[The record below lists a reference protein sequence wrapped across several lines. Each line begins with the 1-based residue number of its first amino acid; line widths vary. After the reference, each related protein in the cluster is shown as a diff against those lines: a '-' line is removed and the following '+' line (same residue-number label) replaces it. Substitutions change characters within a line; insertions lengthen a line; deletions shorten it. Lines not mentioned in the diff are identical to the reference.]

1 MSESFD
7 WVKPVPLWPD
17 TGLGYRQANFEFFSP
32 QILEFRTD
40 AFMQQFLATLASPR
54 PSDLQNFVATT
65 ADPTNAEALLKLFQ
79 PAHGCFYLACSSLCC
94 RVPGFPDR
102 VVQAANGENVFF
114 VLRKVIDN
122 AEYGWIPDGAAK
134 GWQPLNGNNRT
145 VLAGEQRLPL
155 ASVDDSA
162 GRTVYVGYVPVSS
175 RETYKIAPA
184 QVANLVGDPTATLP
198 DGRVEELK
206 ARFTEQI
213 SQIPAVTDPTA
224 PANITLTMS
233 VYLLLELWEL
243 LLDPTMLPD
252 VATALRDDQSADFSG
267 STAQGK
273 RDLMTFLKGQRLNGS
288 LTLAQA
294 LGTVA
299 NKQQDLNQT
308 GGGDLIA
315 LGFDSSYDLQ
325 KLSSS
330 AKDGMAS
337 GLVAAFTAALPSET
351 QPPLELPKIE
361 PNAAAQYVI
370 RSVYERPRCEPVL
383 QVVSRPS
390 RRFQLAPFFDS
401 DAPARPIKIPLPTDV
416 SIAGLRKMKKG
427 VSFMISDALNQ
438 KINRI
443 AGKEKE
449 PMKDSPSLNPESSD
463 GFAFICSFSIQI
475 IFIVAFFL
483 LLMFVFILNIVF
495 WWILFFRICLPVP
508 KKLISG

>member
-17 TGLGYRQANFEFFSP
+17 NGLGYRQANFEFFSP

-40 AFMQQFLATLASPR
+40 SFMEQFLATLASPR

-79 PAHGCFYLACSSLCC
+79 PGHGCFYLACSSLCC

-102 VVQAANGENVFF
+102 VVQAANGESVFF
-114 VLRKVIDN
+114 VLRKVIDGT
-122 AEYGWIPDGAAK
+122 EYGWIPSGADK

-145 VLAGEQRLPL
+145 VLADEERLPL
-155 ASVDDSA
+155 SPVDDSA

-175 RETYKIAPA
+175 RETYKIAPTRIPD
-184 QVANLVGDPTATLP
+184 LLGDPSATLS
-198 DGRVEELK
+198 DGRIDELK
-206 ARFTEQI
+206 ARFIDQLY
-213 SQIPAVTDPTA
+213 QIPTTTDSTA
-224 PANITLTMS
+224 PANITRTMS
-233 VYLLLELWEL
+233 VYLLLDLWEF
-243 LLDPTMLPD
+243 LLDPTMVPD
-252 VATALRDDQSADFSG
+252 VAIALRDDQSADFSG

-273 RDLMTFLKGQRLNGS
+273 RDLMAFLKAQHLNGS
-288 LTLAQA
+288 LTLARA

-299 NKQQDLNQT
+299 NKQTDLNQT
-308 GGGDLIA
+308 GGADVIA
-315 LGFDSSYDLQ
+315 LGFDSSYELQ
-325 KLSSS
+325 KLSES
-330 AKDGMAS
+330 AKDSLAS
-337 GLVAAFTAALPSET
+337 GLLTAVTAALPKET
-351 QPPLELPKIE
+351 QPPLELPKLE
-361 PNAAAQYVI
+361 PRGEAQYVL
-370 RSVYERPRCEPVL
+370 RSVYERPQCEPVL

-390 RRFQLAPFFDS
+390 RRFQLAAFFDS

-438 KINRI
+438 KMNRI

-463 GFAFICSFSIQI
+463 GFAWICSFSIQI

-495 WWILFFRICLPVP
+495 WWILFFRICIPVP